1 VSGAAMRDSVSGRVQ
16 RRETAMLLLVL
27 VSFHLGL
34 LQEPAGWLGKA
45 VSLVHFGVVLL
56 WQPVVSA
63 QRRLSWREMA
73 AIVALVLVAG
83 LMLSWGAALVWAL
96 MLAGVLGG
104 RLFTYARPRAR
115 IPYWLALVALVIDL
129 VGLIVPAL
137 LQLAGHPGEPGLNAL
152 ATWLIFPL
160 LALILIFPVL
170 AEAREEATALD
181 LVGSLLIVLALTG
194 VILGALA
201 LMFLQK
207 MAYLEALL
215 TGLALI
221 AGGLLVL
228 AWFWGQHGNFAGLG
242 LEVSRRMLSGGV
254 HRMPLDRWLAHVNE
268 LAHEQIHPEQFL
280 QRGAEH
286 LLAWSDVV
294 GLQWQ
299 PLPDAFVSGT
309 GQCGVVSAT
318 DYDFSLR
325 GLQVKL
331 YARKTLANAA
341 LWQLDLML
349 HILAEIHA
357 GKQQARQLQSDS
369 YLRAVYETGARVTHE
384 VKNLLQSLH
393 GLCFA
398 ALALNEREDPRA
410 QQMLASQLP
419 RIVERLEQ
427 AAARIRRPS
436 DESMRMEPAPH
447 WWVRQQERLGGRAF
461 DWHAVGDP
469 AACGPLPAALFD
481 NVLDNLLENALG
493 KRPGSGASLSVRVT
507 LSADGGACTL
517 DVADDGEPIPQAR
530 VESLF
535 LAPQASDSGLGIGLY
550 QASRLAES
558 MAYRLTLAENRA
570 GCVRFRLAPIAEPA
584 PR

>member
-1 VSGAAMRDSVSGRVQ
+1 MSGAGRRVSDGGQVQ

-34 LQEPAGWLGKA
+34 LQEPASWLGKA
-45 VSLVHFGVVLL
+45 ASLVHFGVVLL
-56 WQPVVSA
+56 WQPLVSA
-63 QRRLSWREMA
+63 QRRLSWRELA
-73 AIVALVLVAG
+73 AIVALVLAAG

-115 IPYWLALVALVIDL
+115 IPYWLALAAVVIDL

-137 LQLAGHPGEPGLNAL
+137 LQAAGQASEPGLTAL
-152 ATWLIFPL
+152 ASWLIFPL
-160 LALILIFPVL
+160 LGAILMCPVR
-170 AEAREEATALD
+170 AEVREDATALD

-194 VILGALA
+194 VVLGALA

-215 TGLALI
+215 SGLALI

-228 AWFWGQHGNFAGLG
+228 AWLWGQHGNFAGLG

-254 HRMPLDRWLAHVNE
+254 HRMPLDRWLAEVNA

-299 PLPDAFVSGT
+299 PLPDAFVSSAGRCGT
-309 GQCGVVSAT
+309 ASAT

-331 YARKTLANAA
+331 YARQTLANTA

-398 ALALNEREDPRA
+398 ALALTERDDPRA

-436 DESMRMEPAPH
+436 DESMRMEPAPQ
-447 WWVRQQERLGGRAF
+447 WWGRQQERLAARAIEG
-461 DWHAVGDP
+461 HAAGDLG
-469 AACGPLPAALFD
+469 ACLPLPAALFD

-493 KRPGSGASLSVRVT
+493 KRPGAAAPAAVRVI
-507 LSADGGACTL
+507 LRGEEGGCTL
-517 DVADDGEPIPQAR
+517 EVADDGEPIPPAR

-535 LAPQASDSGLGIGLY
+535 LAPQVSDSGLGIGLY

-558 MAYRLTLAENRA
+558 MAYRLSLVENRP
-570 GCVRFRLAPIAEPA
+570 GCVRFRLAPAGP
-584 PR
+584 